1 MRITA
6 LLSSVLLLTATALAG
21 PVIAQGFPDI
31 FGKDPPEARDKPSPE
46 LRRKSSPETRSKT
59 APETR
64 GKPGPEPRS
73 KAGRDVPPKDREPE
87 ERTTSINRENLAVI
101 DGDSV
106 LIDGREWRLLGFDAP
121 EFVEAKCEGE
131 HRAGIFARRRLVEL
145 IAAAR
150 RIEMRFWGKVDSKN
164 RAFGELLL
172 DGRNVG
178 SAMIAEGYAR
188 PYDGGEIKSWC
199 APGVRHDL
207 MPDVEPKQ

>member
-1 MRITA
+1 
-6 LLSSVLLLTATALAG
+6 VLLLAATAPAG
-21 PVIAQGFPDI
+21 TAFAQAFPDI
-31 FGKDPPEARDKPSPE
+31 FGSAT
-46 LRRKSSPETRSKT
+46 PETGEKGSPGLRKKPLSESNPRPT
-59 APETR
+59 PETR
-64 GKPGPEPRS
+64 GKPGPDPRS
-73 KAGRDVPPKDREPE
+73 KARRETPPKEQPPE
-87 ERTTSINRENLAVI
+87 ERTVAIDRENLAVI

-145 IAAAR
+145 VAAAK
-150 RIEMRFWGKVDSKN
+150 RIEMRFWGKVDNKN

-178 SAMIAEGYAR
+178 STMIADGYAR

-207 MPDVEPKQ
+207 LPDVEPRQ